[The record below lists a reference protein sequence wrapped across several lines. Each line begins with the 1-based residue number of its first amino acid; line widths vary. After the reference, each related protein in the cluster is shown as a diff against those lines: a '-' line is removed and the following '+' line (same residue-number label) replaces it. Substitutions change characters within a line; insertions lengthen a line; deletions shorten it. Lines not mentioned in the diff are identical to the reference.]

1 MKALIRNPG
10 ETITEDMGLPGI
22 DWETGM
28 PLTGPNWAGGPYTLV
43 QNYIPPEDPILVPV
57 GESSTTAEATAEAN
71 AAKAAQ
77 IEELKTLL
85 HQLESS

>member
-1 MKALIRNPG
+1 MKALIRN
-10 ETITEDMGLPGI
+10 EDEIITEDMGIYWI

-28 PLTGPNWAGGPYTLV
+28 PLTNPDWAGGPYILV
-43 QNYIPPEDPILVPV
+43 QNYIPPEPEPDPM